1 MDTGV
6 DQNRLLILSTSVVAL
21 LQAQVREKVSV
32 CQKIDSFSGIGNS
45 NPVWGK
51 KMEKGED
58 KKKLKIAVLPA
69 YLFPQGTNTFL
80 GLPTNKIGLADEK
93 SVRYYCKKIG
103 CWEKE
108 RSQRLR
114 KIQGMLPMKLYHLH
128 QETPPLRLKS
138 DGKQLANGAN

>member
-21 LQAQVREKVSV
+21 LQAQVREKLSV

-51 KMEKGED
+51 EMEKGKA

-69 YLFPQGTNTFL
+69 YLFTQGANTFW
-80 GLPTNKIGLADEK
+80 GYQQI
-93 SVRYYCKKIG
+93 R
-103 CWEKE
+103 
-108 RSQRLR
+108 
-114 KIQGMLPMKLYHLH
+114 
-128 QETPPLRLKS
+128 
-138 DGKQLANGAN
+138 